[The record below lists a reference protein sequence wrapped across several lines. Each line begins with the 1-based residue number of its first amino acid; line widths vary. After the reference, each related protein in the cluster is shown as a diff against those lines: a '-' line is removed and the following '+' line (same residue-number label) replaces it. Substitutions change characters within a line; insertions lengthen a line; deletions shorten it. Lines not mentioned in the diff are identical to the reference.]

1 MSTRVNHYQAAPALV
16 NTLMNASAA
25 LKKSSLPP
33 ALKHL
38 IDLRA
43 SQLNGCAF
51 CVDMHVKEAKMAGE
65 RELRLYHL
73 PVWRESPL
81 FSAKEKA
88 ALALTEAM
96 THISEEGINDALYHE
111 ARAHFSETEIA
122 EIAFAI
128 AIINSWNRLQLV
140 SQMAPGSQDA
150 AFGLERAGLE

>member
-1 MSTRVNHYQAAPALV
+1 MNTRVNHYQAVPALV

-25 LKKSSLPP
+25 LKKSSLSPT
-33 ALKHL
+33 LKHL

-51 CVDMHVKEAKMAGE
+51 CVDMHCKEARMAGE

-73 PVWRESPL
+73 AVWRESPL
-81 FSAKEKA
+81 FSAQEKA

-96 THISEEGINDALYHE
+96 TRIDESGVSDALYHK
-111 ARAHFSETEIA
+111 AREHFSETEIA

-150 AFGLERAGLE
+150 AFGLDRAGLE

>member
-1 MSTRVNHYQAAPALV
+1 MTTRVNHYQAIPALV
-16 NTLMNASAA
+16 NTLITASAA
-25 LKKSSLPP
+25 LKKSSLTPT
-33 ALKHL
+33 LKHL

-51 CVDMHVKEAKMAGE
+51 CVDMHCKEAKMAGE

-73 PVWRESPL
+73 AVWRESPL

-88 ALALTEAM
+88 GLALTEAM
-96 THISEEGINDALYHE
+96 TRISEEGISDAHYSA
-111 ARAHFSETEIA
+111 AREHFSETEIA
-122 EIAFAI
+122 EIAFAV

-150 AFGLERAGLE
+150 AFGLARADLA

>member
-25 LKKSSLPP
+25 LKKSSLAP

-96 THISEEGINDALYHE
+96 THIGEEGINDVLYHE

>member
-96 THISEEGINDALYHE
+96 THIGEEGINDALYHE
-111 ARAHFSETEIA
+111 VRAHFSETEIA

-128 AIINSWNRLQLV
+128 AIINSWNRLQLM

>member
-25 LKKSSLPP
+25 LKKSSLAP

-96 THISEEGINDALYHE
+96 THIGEEGINDALYHE

-140 SQMAPGSQDA
+140 SQMPPGSQDA

>member
-1 MSTRVNHYQAAPALV
+1 MNTRVNHYQAVPALV

-25 LKKSSLPP
+25 LKKSSLSPT
-33 ALKHL
+33 LKHL

-51 CVDMHVKEAKMAGE
+51 CVDMHCKEARMAGE

-73 PVWRESPL
+73 AVWRESPL
-81 FSAKEKA
+81 FSAQEKA

-96 THISEEGINDALYHE
+96 TRIDESGVSDALYHK
-111 ARAHFSETEIA
+111 AREHFSETEIA

-150 AFGLERAGLE
+150 AFGLARAGLE

>member
-1 MSTRVNHYQAAPALV
+1 MNTRVNHYQTIPALE
-16 NTLMNASAA
+16 
-25 LKKSSLPP
+25 KSSLTPT
-33 ALKHL
+33 LKQL
-38 IDLRA
+38 IDMRA

-51 CVDMHVKEAKMAGE
+51 CVDMHAKEAKMAGE

-88 ALALTEAM
+88 ALTLTEAI
-96 THISEEGINDALYHE
+96 THIREEGISDAIYQQ
-111 ARAHFSETEIA
+111 AREHFSETEIA
-122 EIAFAI
+122 EIAFAV

-150 AFGLERAGLE
+150 AFGLDRAGLE

>member
-25 LKKSSLPP
+25 LKKSSLTPT
-33 ALKHL
+33 LKHL

-51 CVDMHVKEAKMAGE
+51 CVDMHCKEARMAGE
-65 RELRLYHL
+65 RELRLHHVA
-73 PVWRESPL
+73 VWRESPL
-81 FSAKEKA
+81 FSAREKA
-88 ALALTEAM
+88 ALALTEAL
-96 THISEEGINDALYHE
+96 THIDKTGLCDALYQE
-111 ARAHFSETEIA
+111 AREHFTETQIA

-150 AFGLERAGLE
+150 AFGLDRAGLE

>member
-1 MSTRVNHYQAAPALV
+1 MSTRVNHYQAIPALV
-16 NTLMNASAA
+16 NTLINASAA
-25 LKKSSLPP
+25 LKKSSLTPT
-33 ALKHL
+33 LKQL

-88 ALALTEAM
+88 ALALTEAI
-96 THISEEGINDALYHE
+96 THIGAEGVSEAIYRE
-111 ARAHFSETEIA
+111 AREHFSETEIA

-150 AFGLERAGLE
+150 AFGLQRAGLE

>member
-1 MSTRVNHYQAAPALV
+1 MSTRVNHYQAIPALV
-16 NTLMNASAA
+16 NTLINASAA
-25 LKKSSLPP
+25 LKKSSLTPT
-33 ALKHL
+33 LKQL

-88 ALALTEAM
+88 ALALTEAI
-96 THISEEGINDALYHE
+96 THIGAEGVSEAIYRE

-150 AFGLERAGLE
+150 AFGLQRAGLE

>member
-1 MSTRVNHYQAAPALV
+1 MSTRVNHYQTIPALV

-25 LKKSSLPP
+25 LKKSSLTPT
-33 ALKHL
+33 LKQL
-38 IDLRA
+38 IDMRA

-51 CVDMHVKEAKMAGE
+51 CVDMHAKEAKMAGE

-88 ALALTEAM
+88 ALTLTEAI
-96 THISEEGINDALYHE
+96 THIREEGISDAVYQQ
-111 ARAHFSETEIA
+111 AREHFSETEIA
-122 EIAFAI
+122 EIAFAV

-150 AFGLERAGLE
+150 AFGLARAGLE